1 MKPTDQLQLTEAD
14 KERYEKRISEIDLV
28 NMSIVISDIPKKI
41 ERLVSNPNLLDYQIA
56 LVTDISKLLNV
67 LVNLPDESIYLKK
80 RILFA
85 LEYFLE
91 EEDEIPDDSPQIG
104 LLDDYVLVRWVVDN
118 IIDSSIKNNITFN
131 LFEEEADKDKLER
144 VIDLA
149 NLRAKINEMP
159 LGLETTVGSD
169 GIRLSG
175 GERQRIAIARALYR
189 NSSIFFMDEF
199 TSSLDSETENLI
211 VKNLKDNF
219 PDKTMLIISHRES
232 TIGNCDKVLKID
244 QGKLN

>member
-67 LVNLPDESIYLKK
+67 LVNLPDESIHLKK
-80 RILFA
+80 CILFA

-118 IIDSSIKNNITFN
+118 IM
-131 LFEEEADKDKLER
+131 AD
-144 VIDLA
+144 
-149 NLRAKINEMP
+149 
-159 LGLETTVGSD
+159 
-169 GIRLSG
+169 
-175 GERQRIAIARALYR
+175 Y
-189 NSSIFFMDEF
+189 
-199 TSSLDSETENLI
+199 TE
-211 VKNLKDNF
+211 VY
-219 PDKTMLIISHRES
+219 ES
-232 TIGNCDKVLKID
+232 
-244 QGKLN
+244 

>member
-67 LVNLPDESIYLKK
+67 LVNLPDESVHLKK

-118 IIDSSIKNNITFN
+118 IM
-131 LFEEEADKDKLER
+131 AD
-144 VIDLA
+144 
-149 NLRAKINEMP
+149 
-159 LGLETTVGSD
+159 
-169 GIRLSG
+169 
-175 GERQRIAIARALYR
+175 Y
-189 NSSIFFMDEF
+189 
-199 TSSLDSETENLI
+199 TE
-211 VKNLKDNF
+211 VY
-219 PDKTMLIISHRES
+219 ES
-232 TIGNCDKVLKID
+232 
-244 QGKLN
+244 

>member
-67 LVNLPDESIYLKK
+67 LVNLPDESVHLKK

-91 EEDEIPDDSPQIG
+91 EEGEIPDNSPQVG
-104 LLDDYVLVRWVVDN
+104 LLDDYVLVRWVIDN
-118 IIDSSIKNNITFN
+118 IM
-131 LFEEEADKDKLER
+131 AD
-144 VIDLA
+144 
-149 NLRAKINEMP
+149 
-159 LGLETTVGSD
+159 
-169 GIRLSG
+169 
-175 GERQRIAIARALYR
+175 Y
-189 NSSIFFMDEF
+189 
-199 TSSLDSETENLI
+199 TE
-211 VKNLKDNF
+211 VY
-219 PDKTMLIISHRES
+219 E
-232 TIGNCDKVLKID
+232 
-244 QGKLN
+244 

>member
-67 LVNLPDESIYLKK
+67 LVTLPDDSVHLKK

-118 IIDSSIKNNITFN
+118 IM
-131 LFEEEADKDKLER
+131 AD
-144 VIDLA
+144 
-149 NLRAKINEMP
+149 
-159 LGLETTVGSD
+159 
-169 GIRLSG
+169 
-175 GERQRIAIARALYR
+175 Y
-189 NSSIFFMDEF
+189 
-199 TSSLDSETENLI
+199 TE
-211 VKNLKDNF
+211 VY
-219 PDKTMLIISHRES
+219 ES
-232 TIGNCDKVLKID
+232 
-244 QGKLN
+244 

>member
-67 LVNLPDESIYLKK
+67 LVNLPDESIHLKK

-91 EEDEIPDDSPQIG
+91 EEDEIPDNSPQIG

-118 IIDSSIKNNITFN
+118 IM
-131 LFEEEADKDKLER
+131 AD
-144 VIDLA
+144 
-149 NLRAKINEMP
+149 
-159 LGLETTVGSD
+159 
-169 GIRLSG
+169 
-175 GERQRIAIARALYR
+175 Y
-189 NSSIFFMDEF
+189 
-199 TSSLDSETENLI
+199 TE
-211 VKNLKDNF
+211 VY
-219 PDKTMLIISHRES
+219 ES
-232 TIGNCDKVLKID
+232 
-244 QGKLN
+244 